1 MRILQRRA
9 ADKEDE
15 MTPAD
20 KVTREI
26 AIQAELIA
34 LNVALEGRGA
44 EQASEALY
52 ALSRQIQCIDTNVDA
67 AR

>member
-1 MRILQRRA
+1 
-9 ADKEDE
+9 

-20 KVTREI
+20 KVAREI

-52 ALSRQIQCIDTNVDA
+52 ALSRQIRETQTGLRIE
-67 AR
+67 R

>member
-1 MRILQRRA
+1 
-9 ADKEDE
+9 

-20 KVTREI
+20 KVAREI